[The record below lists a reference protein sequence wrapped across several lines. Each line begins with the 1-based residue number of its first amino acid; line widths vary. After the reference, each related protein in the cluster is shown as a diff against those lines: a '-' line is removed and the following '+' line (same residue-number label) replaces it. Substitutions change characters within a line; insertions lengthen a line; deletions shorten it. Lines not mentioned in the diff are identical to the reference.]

1 MTTFKDYIKQHR
13 GIDMPEGDISMD
25 WFEENHLPMIVE
37 CIYCGTT
44 MAAPDAMVD
53 DDEYLCCKSCAE

>member
-1 MTTFKDYIKQHR
+1 
-13 GIDMPEGDISMD
+13 MPEGDISMD

-37 CIYCGTT
+37 CTYCGTT
-44 MAAPDAMVD
+44 MTAPDAMVD